1 MNKYRDFIAIFL
13 SYVVQSILY
22 NLGII
27 DKNNLL
33 IDLFSY
39 LLIFVV
45 IYVIIGYFMNK
56 SKKLGIIISTFIIIL
71 ILYIITIPQQKLIK
85 YNNTLKNAQ
94 EINVSDMLHMLDEND
109 NSKEYIFLL
118 TSDKCKYCIGFVP
131 TIKENIKQSDYP
143 VYYIK
148 KEADI
153 NNEIKN
159 YFSVEKIPFLVRI
172 KGNSIEQNYF
182 EYPINFFVKE

>member
-182 EYPINFFVKE
+182 EYPINYFVKE

>member
-94 EINVSDMLHMLDEND
+94 EINVSDMLHMLDENY